1 MQKVTVLRMFQI
13 FLEKV
18 AIFKMIQITQKNTDL
33 KYTYPVIKYG
43 TLIER
48 LEFDRTR
55 KRKHPLIF
63 Y

>member
-18 AIFKMIQITQKNTDL
+18 AIFKMIQIQQNTDL
-33 KYTYPVIKYG
+33 EYAYPVIKYE
-43 TLIER
+43 TLIE
-48 LEFDRTR
+48 
-55 KRKHPLIF
+55 

>member
-18 AIFKMIQITQKNTDL
+18 AIFKMIQIQQNTDL
-33 KYTYPVIKYG
+33 EYAYPVIKYE

-55 KRKHPLIF
+55 KRKQPLIF

>member
-18 AIFKMIQITQKNTDL
+18 AIFKMIQIQQNTDL
-33 KYTYPVIKYG
+33 EYTYLVIKYI

-55 KRKHPLIF
+55 KRKQPLIF

>member
-18 AIFKMIQITQKNTDL
+18 AIFKMIQIQQNTNL
-33 KYTYPVIKYG
+33 EYAYLVIKYI

-55 KRKHPLIF
+55 KRKQPLIF